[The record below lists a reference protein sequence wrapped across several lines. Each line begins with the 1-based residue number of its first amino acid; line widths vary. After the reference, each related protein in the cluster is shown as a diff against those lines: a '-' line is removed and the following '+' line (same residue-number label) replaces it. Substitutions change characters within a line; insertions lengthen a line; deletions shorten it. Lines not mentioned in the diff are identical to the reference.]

1 MKDLGVLLVAAP
13 VVVFVLVR
21 FLWPG
26 RQWRAAGLTLGLVI
40 IPACASVWG
49 ISWRIWPRLGSVVER
64 IEHVHR
70 QVVPGNKAAA
80 SLVWGAVYGLAGYG
94 VDRLVRRRSGGPQVL
109 RSVLVVSKGE
119 VFAKDIGLVRAAVEG
134 KSGELRELF
143 ASLDSQEHSERE
155 LARRAG
161 RVAPLTNLVLT
172 IYGYDQD
179 PGPLWRYHGGD
190 KHPEVRQWAWHLLEE
205 MPYAIAFLEP
215 QSALLLGLLCLGGL
229 IESDYGG
236 YIPDFQTDRE
246 EGNRFMALVRDT
258 TARFMSH
265 HPELPHG
272 VYLTV
277 QMKVTSILDQF
288 DEMRRHLFGFRV

>member
-1 MKDLGVLLVAAP
+1 MKSLDVLLVAAP

-40 IPACASVWG
+40 IPACASVRG

-64 IEHVHR
+64 VEYVHR

-94 VDRLVRRRSGGPQVL
+94 VDRLVRRPSGGSQVV
-109 RSVLVVSKGE
+109 RSVLVVSKEE
-119 VFAKDIGLVRAAVEG
+119 VLAKDIGLVRAAVEG
-134 KSGELRELF
+134 KSNELRKLF
-143 ASLDSQEHSERE
+143 SDLDSQEHSGGE

-161 RVAPLTNLVLT
+161 RVGPLTNLVLT

-236 YIPDFQTDRE
+236 YIPDFKTDRE

-258 TARFMSH
+258 TTRFTSH
-265 HPELPHG
+265 HPELPHS
-272 VYLTV
+272 VSLTV

-288 DEMRRHLFGFRV
+288 DEMRRHLLG

>member
-1 MKDLGVLLVAAP
+1 MKDLGGLLVAAP

-26 RQWRAAGLTLGLVI
+26 RQWRAAGLTLGLII
-40 IPACASVWG
+40 IPACASVGG
-49 ISWRIWPRLGSVVER
+49 ISWRVWPRLGSAVEGV
-64 IEHVHR
+64 EHVHR
-70 QVVPGNKAAA
+70 QVVPGSRTAA

-94 VDRLVRRRSGGPQVL
+94 VDRLVRRRSRGSQVL
-109 RSVLVVSKGE
+109 RSVLVVSKEE
-119 VFAKDIGLVRAAVEG
+119 VLAKDIGLVRAAVKG
-134 KSGELRELF
+134 RSAELRELF
-143 ASLDSQEHSERE
+143 CGLDRQEHSEKE

-161 RVAPLTNLVLT
+161 RVTPLTNLVLT
-172 IYGYDQD
+172 IHGYDQD
-179 PGPLWRYHGGD
+179 AGPLWRYYGTD

-236 YIPDFQTDRE
+236 YIPDFKTDRE
-246 EGNRFMALVRDT
+246 EGNRFVALVRDT

-265 HPELPHG
+265 HPELPQG
-272 VYLTV
+272 VYLAV

-288 DEMRRHLFGFRV
+288 DEMRRHLFG